1 MKFKLRPIFKDIS
14 LTFITQAIV
23 LAGFFLI
30 YRLIAKNLGPE
41 GVGEYSLVKRVIGF
55 LQPLLLL
62 GLGVGI
68 PRYIAMSQ
76 NKNQGGEYIKVGGSI
91 VATFAFIF
99 LVFINLFKYNFS
111 KVFFGSTDYTNLV
124 LPFSF
129 FLAGLI
135 LYNLL
140 YSYFRGR
147 LFVKTFNFFQIINL
161 VLIPV
166 VILLVFGKATIEGI
180 IFYIGICTFIISLIF
195 FSFFGMGVFAAIG
208 KLQIK
213 RRVKEL
219 LKYSLP
225 RVPGDFILG
234 GLLSLGPIFAAHFS
248 SMREVGYLSVG
259 QSLLG
264 IMATVV
270 APLGLILLP
279 KVSSLVAS
287 GKRKIIE
294 ENLNVLIGAI
304 IQCSIFVSIQL
315 IIFTDVIIKYWLGS
329 DFIDSV
335 PIMRILFFSI
345 IFYTFYVAM
354 RSILDAVRVKPLNT
368 INLLISLVVFLF
380 LTGTFLF
387 LANLVPPII
396 GLSIAFSFGLVCL
409 GLLTYI
415 SLRKIFNTGVK
426 KDLNCFW
433 ITVGINILF
442 GGLAMLMKPAVAM
455 NLYYFVIFEI
465 LLGITYLS
473 VLWLLRMEWIRQIPE
488 KVLLG

>member
-1 MKFKLRPIFKDIS
+1 M
-14 LTFITQAIV
+14 
-23 LAGFFLI
+23 
-30 YRLIAKNLGPE
+30 
-41 GVGEYSLVKRVIGF
+41 
-55 LQPLLLL
+55 
-62 GLGVGI
+62 
-68 PRYIAMSQ
+68 
-76 NKNQGGEYIKVGGSI
+76 
-91 VATFAFIF
+91 
-99 LVFINLFKYNFS
+99 
-111 KVFFGSTDYTNLV
+111 
-124 LPFSF
+124 
-129 FLAGLI
+129 
-135 LYNLL
+135 
-140 YSYFRGR
+140 
-147 LFVKTFNFFQIINL
+147 
-161 VLIPV
+161 
-166 VILLVFGKATIEGI
+166 
-180 IFYIGICTFIISLIF
+180 
-195 FSFFGMGVFAAIG
+195 
-208 KLQIK
+208 
-213 RRVKEL
+213 
-219 LKYSLP
+219 
-225 RVPGDFILG
+225 
-234 GLLSLGPIFAAHFS
+234 
-248 SMREVGYLSVG
+248 
-259 QSLLG
+259 
-264 IMATVV
+264 VV

-287 GKRKIIE
+287 GKQKRIE
-294 ENLNVLIGAI
+294 ESLNVLIGAI

-329 DFIDSV
+329 DFFDSV

-345 IFYTFYVAM
+345 IFYTFYVAT

-368 INLLISLVVFLF
+368 INLLISLLVFLF

-387 LANLVPPII
+387 LANLVRPII

-473 VLWLLRMEWIRQIPE
+473 VLWLLRMKWIRQIPE